1 LGTASTLTSSPSSAT
16 RVAGGYL
23 VARPGMGLATLTL
36 VLAAHL
42 FVDGIFEIIYAFR
55 A

>member
-1 LGTASTLTSSPSSAT
+1 
-16 RVAGGYL
+16 
-23 VARPGMGLATLTL
+23 MGLATLTL